1 MNETFTFNGV
11 NSADHG
17 VYISGAGTYNAPER
31 VVEMIA
37 VPGRNGA
44 IAMDEGRFENINVT
58 YPAFMAGTDQAD
70 FTDRLAAFR
79 GAILSAIGYKR
90 LEDDYHPDEFRLG
103 VYRSGLEVEPKI
115 YNRAGEFELTFDC
128 KPQRFLKSGETA
140 VTFTSSGTITNP
152 TAFPAKSL
160 LRVYGTGYF
169 SVGEYWMNITANV
182 SSGTYIDLETFE
194 AYADNG
200 GVISSRNEY
209 VAIGNQEPELVP
221 GTNQINLTSG
231 ITKIEIT
238 PRWWT
243 I

>member
-1 MNETFTFNGV
+1 MNETLTFNGV
-11 NSADHG
+11 NSADYY

-44 IAMDEGRFENINVT
+44 IAMDEGRFENINIA

-79 GAILSAIGYKR
+79 SAILSAIGYQR

-103 VYRSGLEVEPKI
+103 VYRSGLEVDPKI
-115 YNRAGEFELTFDC
+115 YNRAGEFELVFDC

-169 SVGEYWMNITANV
+169 SIGDYWMNITANV

-209 VAIGNQEPELVP
+209 VEIGNQEPELVP

-231 ITKIEIT
+231 ITQIEIV
-238 PRWWT
+238 PRWWR